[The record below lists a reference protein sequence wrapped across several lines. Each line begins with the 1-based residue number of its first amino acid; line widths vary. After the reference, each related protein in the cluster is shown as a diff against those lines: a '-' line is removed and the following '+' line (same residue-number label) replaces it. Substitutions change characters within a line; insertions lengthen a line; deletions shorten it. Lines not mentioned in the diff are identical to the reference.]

1 MASVAATASAVRIS
15 WLDAAVMVLL
25 RDLATRV
32 DQSMVVVV
40 VVMALLTD
48 GVIMATACTALMITL
63 IYMLATTLGVL
74 VHLLACVRLLVL
86 LRPG

>member
-1 MASVAATASAVRIS
+1 MAATAPAVKIS
-15 WLDAAVMVLL
+15 RLDAAVMVLL

-32 DQSMVVVV
+32 DQSMVM

-86 LRPG
+86 LMPG

>member
-1 MASVAATASAVRIS
+1 MAATASAVKIS
-15 WLDAAVMVLL
+15 RLDAAVMVLL

-32 DQSMVVVV
+32 DQSMVM

-48 GVIMATACTALMITL
+48 GVIMATACTALL

-86 LRPG
+86 LRPS